1 MLIFAIM
8 TVKYQECCLVQLLN
22 ATTIRTAR
30 PVVLV
35 SSAANVAELLATLAS
50 HVVAAL
56 IFLDAVL
63 AERTLL
69 VVVLLHIL
77 LQQRLG
83 FFHLMLRA
91 NMAEINRFFAFF
103 AVVSIARP
111 TIENPVLNYGTDV
124 AAVGRFAVL
133 YIWCVLNYCV
143 PHVVE

>member
-1 MLIFAIM
+1 M
-8 TVKYQECCLVQLLN
+8 
-22 ATTIRTAR
+22 
-30 PVVLV
+30 
-35 SSAANVAELLATLAS
+35 
-50 HVVAAL
+50 VAAL

-124 AAVGRFAVL
+124 AAVGRKALL
-133 YIWCVLNYCV
+133 YICCILNYCV